1 MTVKSKSCARC
12 GGAMNQKSL
21 GRVSAGDGPLKLHLS
36 GLPVYACAKEHHAPV
51 HGDFMLWLL
60 REVREKC
67 VPAVP
72 AGEAKGMLFKKYP
85 CACGAE
91 LPAKPARAG
100 MHAFDLNFPE
110 SPAFKVELETAV
122 YQCAGCGK
130 ELARS
135 AKELAAAM
143 PDAIVSLN
151 DAAGFP
157 HSG

>member
-1 MTVKSKSCARC
+1 MTAKSKSCARC
-12 GGAMNQKSL
+12 GGATNPKNL
-21 GRVSAGDGPLKLHLS
+21 DRVSAGEGPLKLHLS
-36 GLPVYACAKEHHAPV
+36 GLPVHACAKDHHAPV

-60 REVREKC
+60 RELREKC
-67 VPAVP
+67 LPAVP
-72 AGEAKGMLFKKYP
+72 AGEAKGMLFKKYH

-100 MHAFDLNFPE
+100 TQAFDLSFPE
-110 SPAFKVELETAV
+110 SPAFKVELEAAL
-122 YQCAGCGK
+122 YKCASCGK

-135 AKELAAAM
+135 AKELAAAL
-143 PDAIVSLN
+143 PEAIVSLN